1 MRSKVMRVCLC
12 IALCLCLFTG
22 TFAVMGWGDALRQV
36 GGAVLY
42 PFRWLADKVTD
53 AADGFFSYF
62 QDIEELESE
71 NDALREEI
79 ESLRAGLLDAE
90 IIADENA
97 WLYRYLAMKEEWSE
111 TSLCEARV
119 VGYEYAAGSDGQSY
133 AVLLTLNKG
142 SSSGIQ
148 EGMPVVTPSG
158 LVGMVSEVGLT
169 SSTVRTILHT
179 EFAAGAADSR
189 SAEIGLWE
197 GSFSFLPNGQ
207 AVVTGFSAEAN
218 VAVGDV
224 ILTSGTGRV
233 YPYGLPLGRVVSVQ
247 ANAYSRTLEAVVT
260 PFVDTTDLREV
271 MVMTDVVGRTD
282 ANIQAED
289 GS

>member
-36 GGAVLY
+36 GGGLLY
-42 PFRWLADKVTD
+42 PFRWLADQATH
-53 AADGFFSYF
+53 AASGCSSYF

-71 NDALREEI
+71 NNALREEI

-119 VGYEYAAGSDGQSY
+119 IGHEYAAGADGKSY
-133 AVLLTLNKG
+133 AVLLTINKG
-142 SSSGIQ
+142 TSSGIQ

-158 LVGMVSEVGLT
+158 LVGMVSEVSLT

-197 GSFSFLPNGQ
+197 GSFSFLPSGR
-207 AVVTGFSAEAN
+207 ATVTGLPAEAD

-224 ILTSGTGRV
+224 ILTSGKGSV

-271 MVMTDVVGRTD
+271 MILTDVVHRTD
-282 ANIQAED
+282 SDRQAGG